1 MLKNLKDINKLM
13 SGQQERYHYL
23 PEEVVAQHSGMKS
36 LKWQFLISRQDVVVL
51 VCQLQK
57 PWLNLK
63 AQRNTFVVTIA
74 TLQKVCRA
82 IFKLERFGKAT
93 SFGDNK

>member
-1 MLKNLKDINKLM
+1 MNLKDIKKLM

-23 PEEVVAQHSGMKS
+23 PQEVIAQHLGMKS

-57 PWLNLK
+57 SWLNLK

-82 IFKLERFGKAT
+82 IFKLERFGRVA